1 MPVPG
6 QENERSCICV
16 LRASNYF
23 ASFYEF
29 FFFFFWSCSDSG
41 IFSLFFFVLL
51 QSISDNAISICFADL
66 FNTDLMT
73 EYGLNLTESGF
84 STDYDSS
91 VDAGIGVGFAT
102 AAYRFGHSQ
111 VSFTN

>member
-1 MPVPG
+1 
-6 QENERSCICV
+6 
-16 LRASNYF
+16 
-23 ASFYEF
+23 
-29 FFFFFWSCSDSG
+29 
-41 IFSLFFFVLL
+41 LFILL
-51 QSISDNAISICFADL
+51 QSISNNATSICFADL
-66 FNTDLMT
+66 FNSDLMT
-73 EYGLNLTESGF
+73 EYGLNLKESGF